1 MPAAGRPV
9 GMALPAGS
17 VFKAGNAVLFDLDDT
32 LADRDL
38 ARDRFFAFLLNTY
51 FPDLKPEGAVWSER
65 MDTLRGLDRAG
76 RGSKT
81 AIHDYLFGERPVH
94 PVHPVRPVMPVR
106 PVHPVRPVMPVR
118 PVRPVMPVTAFIEL
132 MRSKIATYTSWADGA
147 ESLLRCLQAR
157 KHPMAVVTN
166 GSKSQRDKIEALG
179 ASRYFEAV
187 LVSGEVGIAKP
198 DPRIFRQALSRLNA
212 APDRSVFVG
221 DSMEHDIAGARNAG
235 MMTVYIRKGKAENAD
250 DALCDLVVADL
261 RELSDLVIGIDAI
274 N

>member
-51 FPDLKPEGAVWSER
+51 FPDLKPEGAPWSER
-65 MDTLRGLDRAG
+65 MDMLRGLDRAG

-81 AIHDYLFGERPVH
+81 AIHDYLFGERPVR
-94 PVHPVRPVMPVR
+94 PVRPVMPVR
-106 PVHPVRPVMPVR
+106 PVH
-118 PVRPVMPVTAFIEL
+118 PVMPVTAFIEL

-179 ASRYFEAV
+179 ASRYFEVV
-187 LVSGEVGIAKP
+187 LVSEELGIAKP

-235 MMTVYIRKGKAENAD
+235 MMTVYIRKGKAEDAD

>member
-51 FPDLKPEGAVWSER
+51 FPDLKP
-65 MDTLRGLDRAG
+65 
-76 RGSKT
+76 
-81 AIHDYLFGERPVH
+81 
-94 PVHPVRPVMPVR
+94 
-106 PVHPVRPVMPVR
+106 
-118 PVRPVMPVTAFIEL
+118 
-132 MRSKIATYTSWADGA
+132 DGA

-179 ASRYFEAV
+179 ASRYFEVV
-187 LVSGEVGIAKP
+187 LVSEELGIAKP

-235 MMTVYIRKGKAENAD
+235 MMTVYIRKGKAEDAD

-261 RELSDLVIGIDAI
+261 RELSDLVIGFDAI

>member
-81 AIHDYLFGERPVH
+81 AIHDYLFGERPV
-94 PVHPVRPVMPVR
+94 RT
-106 PVHPVRPVMPVR
+106 
-118 PVRPVMPVTAFIEL
+118 VRPVMPVTAFIEL

-221 DSMEHDIAGARNAG
+221 DRMEHDIAGARNAG

-261 RELSDLVIGIDAI
+261 RELSDLVIGLGEV

>member
-1 MPAAGRPV
+1 MPA
-9 GMALPAGS
+9 
-17 VFKAGNAVLFDLDDT
+17 
-32 LADRDL
+32 
-38 ARDRFFAFLLNTY
+38 
-51 FPDLKPEGAVWSER
+51 
-65 MDTLRGLDRAG
+65 
-76 RGSKT
+76 
-81 AIHDYLFGERPVH
+81 
-94 PVHPVRPVMPVR
+94 
-106 PVHPVRPVMPVR
+106 
-118 PVRPVMPVTAFIEL
+118 TAFVEL
-132 MRSKIATYTSWADGA
+132 MRSKIANYTSWAEGA

-179 ASRYFEAV
+179 ASRYFEAE

-198 DPRIFRQALSRLNA
+198 DPRIFRQALSRLNT

-221 DSMEHDIAGARNAG
+221 DSMEHDIAGARNVG

-261 RELSDLVIGIDAI
+261 RELSDLVIGLGEV

>member
-1 MPAAGRPV
+1 
-9 GMALPAGS
+9 MALPAGS

-51 FPDLKPEGAVWSER
+51 FPDLKPGGAPWSER

-81 AIHDYLFGERPVH
+81 AIHDYLFGER
-94 PVHPVRPVMPVR
+94 
-106 PVHPVRPVMPVR
+106 PVR

-187 LVSGEVGIAKP
+187 LVSEELGIAKP

-235 MMTVYIRKGKAENAD
+235 MMTVYIRKGKAKNAD

>member
-38 ARDRFFAFLLNTY
+38 ARDRFFAFLLNKY

-76 RGSKT
+76 RGSK
-81 AIHDYLFGERPVH
+81 AEIHDYLFGERPV
-94 PVHPVRPVMPVR
+94 R
-106 PVHPVRPVMPVR
+106 PVRPVMPVR
-118 PVRPVMPVTAFIEL
+118 PVRPVMPVRPVRPVIPVTAFIEL
-132 MRSKIATYTSWADGA
+132 MRSKIASYTSWAEGA

-166 GSKSQRDKIEALG
+166 GSKSQQDKIEALG
-179 ASRYFEAV
+179 ASRYFEVV
-187 LVSGEVGIAKP
+187 LVSEELGIAKP
-198 DPRIFRQALSRLNA
+198 DPRIFRQALSRLNT

-261 RELSDLVIGIDAI
+261 RELADLVIGLGEVS
-274 N
+274 